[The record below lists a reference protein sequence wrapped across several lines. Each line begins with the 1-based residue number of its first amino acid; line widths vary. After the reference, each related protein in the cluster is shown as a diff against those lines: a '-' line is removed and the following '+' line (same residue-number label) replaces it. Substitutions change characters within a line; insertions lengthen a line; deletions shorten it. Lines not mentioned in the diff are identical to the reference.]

1 MGRAASFLS
10 EADEKGRAGDKRAPG
25 FPGQGPPTRRGTHP
39 GEVSVSSRKGRAEDF
54 VPREIKLTER
64 TQISLNPE
72 VAGKCESQRITKI
85 EPNTMYQGS
94 VSFQRAFYKT
104 SGLSGPGAPPSHADE
119 LYQVC
124 TQGHQHR
131 HQGTDKGGEG
141 D

>member
-1 MGRAASFLS
+1 MSRVASFLS
-10 EADEKGRAGDKRAPG
+10 EADEKGRAGDKRAPRL
-25 FPGQGPPTRRGTHP
+25 PGQWLSTCRGAHP
-39 GEVSVSSRKGRAEDF
+39 REVSVRCRKDRAEDF
-54 VPREIKLTER
+54 APRETKLTER

-72 VAGKCESQRITKI
+72 VAGKSESRRITKT

-94 VSFQRAFYKT
+94 VSFQGAFYKT
-104 SGLSGPGAPPSHADE
+104 SRLSGPGAPPPHADE

-124 TQGHQHR
+124 TRGHQHR